1 MHLVNPP
8 PDSLYPGLHLEQ
20 RRSNLTIA
28 PPLAPA
34 SRNRLLSN
42 TRPAQH
48 KRGDRVCLGG
58 REKKKSFATF
68 FGGESREGRKRERAP
83 LSPQPSRARAFSV
96 AGSARGIKLRALY
109 LFCGFVSLSLRNLR
123 IIMCFKHFSLILLFT
138 RSLPCLSLSRF

>member
-109 LFCGFVSLSLRNLR
+109 LSC
-123 IIMCFKHFSLILLFT
+123 
-138 RSLPCLSLSRF
+138 RSSVVLPCLVACRVSLGAVSRVRSARFGEG